1 VLIDNQNKLLV
12 EKLLRKIP
20 VFQNFSNNNLKK
32 TVENFNI
39 RKFKKYESIV
49 YQSDKSTDL
58 YIVLQGTVNVTFMD
72 PDGNE
77 YFFTELKEGDFFGE
91 MSLLDGK
98 PRSASV
104 SAAEV
109 NTTIAVLERKRFLKE
124 LKENSQIALDLLTS
138 LVGRLRKANEII
150 ESFAFLDV
158 KERILNFLIDS
169 SKGKKEFD
177 EHGFLKVNKLTH
189 KEIALRI
196 GSSRE
201 AVTKILKTLTYKQLI
216 LDKGGYF
223 LLSPDL
229 CKEMNKEFR

>member
-1 VLIDNQNKLLV
+1 MLSNNQNILLV
-12 EKLLRKIP
+12 KKILRTIP
-20 VFQNFSNNNLKK
+20 VFQNFSDKNLKQ
-32 TVENFNI
+32 TVENFSI
-39 RKFKKYESIV
+39 RKFKKDETIV

-58 YIVLQGTVNVTFMD
+58 YILLKGRVNVTFMD
-72 PDGNE
+72 LDGKE
-77 YFFTELKEGDFFGE
+77 YFLTELKEGDFFGE

-104 SAAEV
+104 SAEI
-109 NTTIAVLERKRFLKE
+109 NTTLAVLERTKFLRE

-158 KERILNFLIDS
+158 KERLINFLIDS

-177 EHGFLKVNKLTH
+177 EHGFLKINKITH
-189 KEIALRI
+189 KDIALRI
-196 GSSRE
+196 GASRE
-201 AVTKILKTLTYKQLI
+201 AVTKILKTLTHKQLI
-216 LDKGGYF
+216 LDKNGYF

-229 CKEMNKEFR
+229 CKEMDKEFK